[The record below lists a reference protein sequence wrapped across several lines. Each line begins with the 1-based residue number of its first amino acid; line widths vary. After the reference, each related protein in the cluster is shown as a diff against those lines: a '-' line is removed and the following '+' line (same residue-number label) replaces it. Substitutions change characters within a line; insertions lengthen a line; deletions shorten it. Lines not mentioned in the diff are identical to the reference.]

1 MWEVLKAMTPWRIAC
16 AVIGIV
22 LVLIYAGGANYWNQ
36 PDGWYQSLQKPSWQ
50 PPGYV
55 FGIIWPYNFVIIG
68 VALYRI
74 ASQARPLLVALA
86 LSLFAASVFFALRWS
101 YLFYFEHDFS
111 AAGHSL
117 LTTTILTLP
126 ILAIV
131 FSVSWKVALAFIPYQ
146 VWIGIATA
154 LNYEYGKIN

>member
-1 MWEVLKAMTPWRIAC
+1 MTMTPWRIAC

-50 PPGYV
+50 PPGFV
-55 FGIIWPYNFVIIG
+55 FGIIWPYNFLIIG
-68 VALYRI
+68 ITLYRI
-74 ASQARPLLVALA
+74 AAQARPLLVALA
-86 LSLFAASVFFALRWS
+86 LGFFAASVFFALRWS

-111 AAGHSL
+111 AAANSL
-117 LTTTILTLP
+117 LATTILTLP
-126 ILAIV
+126 ILAII

-146 VWIGIATA
+146 IWIGIATA
-154 LNYEYGKIN
+154 LNYEYGKINIIQ

>member
-1 MWEVLKAMTPWRIAC
+1 MTPWRIAC

-50 PPGYV
+50 PPGYL

-111 AAGHSL
+111 AATQSL
-117 LTTTILTLP
+117 LTTTIFTLP
-126 ILAIV
+126 ILAII
-131 FSVSWKVALAFIPYQ
+131 FSVSWKVALAFVPYQ
-146 VWIGIATA
+146 IWIGIATA

>member
-1 MWEVLKAMTPWRIAC
+1 MTMTPWRIAC

-50 PPGYV
+50 PPGYL

-111 AAGHSL
+111 AATQSL
-117 LTTTILTLP
+117 LTTTIFTLP
-126 ILAIV
+126 ILAII
-131 FSVSWKVALAFIPYQ
+131 FSVSWKVALAFVPYQ
-146 VWIGIATA
+146 IWIGIATA

>member
-1 MWEVLKAMTPWRIAC
+1 MTMTPWRIAC

-50 PPGYV
+50 PPGYL
-55 FGIIWPYNFVIIG
+55 FGIIWPYNFLIIG

-111 AAGHSL
+111 AATQSL
-117 LTTTILTLP
+117 LTTTIFTLP
-126 ILAIV
+126 ILAII
-131 FSVSWKVALAFIPYQ
+131 FSVSWKVALAFVPYQ
-146 VWIGIATA
+146 IWIGIATA